1 MPTTNTYNCAVN
13 QSSEIAYERPYACCG
28 WTRYPRSFSGKYICV
43 SKPGFPPTPGCEGV
57 EVAITLTPTSYC
69 GDLLVYFSVGA
80 PVYLVLGLPNLC
92 SEPTG
97 YVSSTFPGAIDFFLY
112 AGPTSDVMTYSCSY
126 INGNYLFNAE
136 ATFGLVSGPYI
147 RTVTINQVTP

>member
-1 MPTTNTYNCAVN
+1 
-13 QSSEIAYERPYACCG
+13 
-28 WTRYPRSFSGKYICV
+28 
-43 SKPGFPPTPGCEGV
+43 
-57 EVAITLTPTSYC
+57 
-69 GDLLVYFSVGA
+69 
-80 PVYLVLGLPNLC
+80 VYLVLGLPNLC

-147 RTVTINQVTP
+147 RTVTIDQVTP